1 MKTKRLLTILAA
13 LMLALVMLPKQAFAM
28 QIFVK
33 TLTGKTITLEVEPSD
48 SIDNIKAKIRDK
60 EGIPPQ
66 DQRLIFAGKQL
77 EEGHTLAD
85 YNIQKESTLHL
96 VLRLRGDGEDT
107 VTEVGTWS
115 ELYEALLTGGTIYLT
130 DDVTYGTGGG
140 EFANEVLVVP
150 SGVEAM
156 LDLWGHTVDR
166 NVGDTAVEDG
176 CVIKVEGALTL
187 GDSGSGGLITGG
199 NTTDSGGGV
208 DVKDGGHLSLEG
220 GTIANNTAAKYGG
233 GVVVR
238 ENGMFEMTD
247 GSICYNVS
255 VSGGGGVDIY
265 KANFTMTGGT
275 IAHNSTRIYGGGA
288 YIHGTFTM
296 HGGSIID
303 NWGGNV
309 GGVYMFG
316 SEIHIKG
323 APVINGNSKGKDEV
337 QTPSNLYLGTSAKI
351 TVEDKLTGEESIG
364 ISIPYARE
372 FTSGLSGRGTEEYFI
387 SDNPKLVLVLSD
399 NDEAEM
405 AMCVTFT
412 AGEGMTKTSGDA
424 TQIIR
429 DDNAIDD
436 IVYTAD
442 EGYYFPTDYASLGR
456 KSGVFVKRDSSTQIT
471 ISGKPTNVI
480 TCTLAD
486 ATAKTKPDTPS
497 LVPTQLATIG
507 DKGSIPTT
515 AEHEF
520 SSDGK
525 TWTRCTGETTGLAPG
540 IYYVRVAETDTTLAS
555 DTQEIIIAVP
565 GAIRFY
571 GRVNLDGR
579 PMTDGDIFTFE
590 ASEGDTVV
598 VTAQNDADGEIL
610 FPKIVY
616 TPDDIGEHI
625 YTVKQCATDIVGI
638 TVDSVEYTVSVIVS
652 YNPGDEAITV
662 TPTDNFSG
670 LDFTN
675 TFDKQTPP
683 ECIVPT
689 GLKAIYGQTIA
700 DVALPDGW
708 KWDDPVTTSVGGV
721 GQNSFPA
728 TYTPKDTVN
737 YKTVTATITIT
748 VAKVVISPADLADNE
763 KPRAVDPLIEEP
775 QEQAL
780 VTAPE
785 KLPEGYT
792 GVKYSI
798 DGENWADTVPMVK
811 QAGEY
816 TVFTRYIGDAIHA
829 DFEGEAI
836 KIAVVKAVYAFAL
849 GEGGKITYTEKSGKE
864 LTATVVQVGAE
875 DTSFEHFSSV
885 SIGETELK
893 KDVDYTVK
901 KGSTVVTILPTAM
914 EKYGAGELT
923 LTVRFT
929 NGEASTQLTV
939 LAAENESENGS
950 EGENDNNIDDAND
963 NNEDD
968 NDVPSSP
975 PTGDNSRLGLRFV
988 LMFISL
994 GGLVLM
1000 FAAGKKKR
1008 DYLG

>member
-48 SIDNIKAKIRDK
+48 SIDDIKAKIRDK

-66 DQRLIFAGKQL
+66 GQRLIFAGKQL

-85 YNIQKESTLHL
+85 YNVQKESTLHL
-96 VLRLRGDGEDT
+96 VLRLPGDGEDT

-150 SGVEAM
+150 SGVTAI
-156 LDLWGHTVDR
+156 LDLYGHTVDR

-187 GDSGSGGLITGG
+187 DDSGSGGLITGG
-199 NTTDSGGGV
+199 NTTNSGGGV
-208 DVKDGGHLSLEG
+208 DVKEEACFSLKG
-220 GTIANNTAAKYGG
+220 GTIAGNTAEEYGG

-238 ENGMFEMTD
+238 ENGMFEMTG
-247 GSICYNVS
+247 GSICDNVA
-255 VSGGGGVDIY
+255 GYDGGGVY
-265 KANFTMTGGT
+265 V
-275 IAHNSTRIYGGGA
+275 SYGKFQIQGEL
-288 YIHGTFTM
+288 
-296 HGGSIID
+296 
-303 NWGGNV
+303 
-309 GGVYMFG
+309 
-316 SEIHIKG
+316 EIS
-323 APVINGNSKGKDEV
+323 GNSKRKSDGQSPNNVYLDGGPENAIITISGALKNT
-337 QTPSNLYLGTSAKI
+337 TPIGVSTPGFRVLTYGLGEHGGTW
-351 TVEDKLTGEESIG
+351 
-364 ISIPYARE
+364 E
-372 FTSGLSGRGTEEYFI
+372 FFT
-387 SDNPKLVLVLSD
+387 SDNPESVIVFSD
-399 NDEAEM
+399 NGEAEM
-405 AMCVTFT
+405 GMLVTVT
-412 AGEGMTKTSGDA
+412 AGKGMKAVYLTRETQGIASGNTIYDL
-424 TQIIR
+424 
-429 DDNAIDD
+429 
-436 IVYTAD
+436 VYTAD
-442 EGYYFPTDYASLGR
+442 EGYYFPTDYASLGT
-456 KSGVFVKRDSSTQIT
+456 KDGLIVTRDSLTQIT
-471 ISGKPTNVI
+471 ISGKPTRSI
-480 TCTLAD
+480 TLNLAD

-497 LVPTQLATIG
+497 LVPTQLTTTG

-540 IYYVRVAETDTTLAS
+540 IYYVRVAETDTALAS
-555 DTQEIIIAVP
+555 DAQEIIITVP
-565 GAIRFY
+565 GDIRFY
-571 GRVNLDGR
+571 GRVNLNGR
-579 PMTDGDIFTFE
+579 PMIDGDIFTFE
-590 ASEGDTVV
+590 VSENDTVV

-638 TVDSVEYTVSVIVS
+638 TVESVEYTVTVIVS
-652 YNPGDEAITV
+652 YSSGDEAIKV
-662 TPTDNFSG
+662 TPTESFSN
-670 LDFTN
+670 LYFTN

-748 VAKVVISPADLADNE
+748 VAKVAISPADLADNE

-792 GVKYSI
+792 GVKYSL
-798 DGENWADTVPMVK
+798 DGENWADTVPTVK

-849 GEGGKITYTEKSGKE
+849 GEGEKVTYTEKSGKE

-950 EGENDNNIDDAND
+950 EGENDN
-963 NNEDD
+963 D

-975 PTGDNSRLGLRFV
+975 PTGDNSRLGLLFV

-994 GGLVLM
+994 GGLVSM

>member
-1 MKTKRLLTILAA
+1 MKTKRLLTFLAA

-33 TLTGKTITLEVEPSD
+33 TLTGKTITLEVEPGD
-48 SIDNIKAKIRDK
+48 SIDNIKAKIQDK

-96 VLRLRGDGEDT
+96 VLRLPGDGEDT

-150 SGVEAM
+150 SGVEAI

-166 NVGDTAVEDG
+166 NVGDTPVEDG

-187 GDSGSGGLITGG
+187 DDSGSGGLITGG

-208 DVKDGGHLSLEG
+208 DVKEEACFTMKG
-220 GTIANNTAAKYGG
+220 GTIANNIAEEYGG

-238 ENGMFEMTD
+238 ENGMFEMT
-247 GSICYNVS
+247 GGTICDNVA
-255 VSGGGGVDIY
+255 GYDGGGVYVSYGEFRIQGELEISGNCKRKSDGQSPNNVYLDGDPENAII
-265 KANFTMTGGT
+265 T
-275 IAHNSTRIYGGGA
+275 ISGELKNTTPIGVSTPGFRVLTYGLDEC
-288 YIHGTFTM
+288 
-296 HGGSIID
+296 GSA
-303 NWGGNV
+303 
-309 GGVYMFG
+309 
-316 SEIHIKG
+316 E
-323 APVINGNSKGKDEV
+323 
-337 QTPSNLYLGTSAKI
+337 Q
-351 TVEDKLTGEESIG
+351 
-364 ISIPYARE
+364 
-372 FTSGLSGRGTEEYFI
+372 FTSDDPERCVVHNNGEVEMGM
-387 SDNPKLVLVLSD
+387 LVTV
-399 NDEAEM
+399 
-405 AMCVTFT
+405 T
-412 AGEGMTKTSGDA
+412 AGKGMKAVYFTDETQGIASGN
-424 TQIIR
+424 T
-429 DDNAIDD
+429 IDD
-436 IVYTAD
+436 LVYTAD
-442 EGYYFPTDYASLGR
+442 EGYYFPTDYASLGT
-456 KSGVFVKRDSSTQIT
+456 KDGLIVTRDSLTQIT
-471 ISGKPTNVI
+471 ISGKPTRSI
-480 TCTLAD
+480 TLALAD

-497 LVPTQLATIG
+497 LVPTQLTTTG

-540 IYYVRVAETDTTLAS
+540 IYYVRVAETDTALAS
-555 DTQEIIIAVP
+555 DAQEIIITVP
-565 GAIRFY
+565 GDIRFY
-571 GRVNLDGR
+571 GRVKLNGR

-590 ASEGDTVV
+590 VSEGDTVV

-616 TPDDIGEHI
+616 TPDDIGKHI

-638 TVDSVEYTVSVIVS
+638 TVDSVEYTVTVIVS
-652 YNPGDEAITV
+652 YSSCDEAIKV
-662 TPTDNFSG
+662 TPTENFSD
-670 LDFTN
+670 LYFTN

-728 TYTPKDTVN
+728 TYTPKDTAN

-748 VAKVVISPADLADNE
+748 VAKVAISPADLADNE
-763 KPRAVDPLIEEP
+763 KPRAVDSLIEES

-792 GVKYSI
+792 GVKYSL
-798 DGENWADTVPMVK
+798 DGENWADTVPTVK

-950 EGENDNNIDDAND
+950 EGENDNDNDDA
-963 NNEDD
+963 

-975 PTGDNSRLGLRFV
+975 PTGDNSRLRLRFV

-1000 FAAGKKKR
+1000 FAAGKKKQ
-1008 DYLG
+1008 DYRS